1 MAANVMEKSFLRRG
15 MPTTWQ
21 ERKKFLRKA
30 RRRGRGGG
38 GRYPYPQLSSIP
50 GLPSSS
56 LGFIALLAGY

>member
-1 MAANVMEKSFLRRG
+1 MPKTLQEKKNFRR
-15 MPTTWQ
+15 T
-21 ERKKFLRKA
+21 A
-30 RRRGRGGG
+30 RRRGKGG

>member
-1 MAANVMEKSFLRRG
+1 MAANLMEKSSPQRNAQNLAG
-15 MPTTWQ
+15 K
-21 ERKKFLRKA
+21 EKKFFA
-30 RRRGRGGG
+30 RRRGEGG